1 MPGKLTPTAFPTA
14 PFSAGPEVEILTAT
28 EDFESRSDFEGEEKL
43 RGPTPVD
50 LFGVS
55 GAPQKN
61 KGFLHWEVLKTTW
74 SPNQPIETNQFTIYS

>member
-1 MPGKLTPTAFPTA
+1 MIYVPYTMPGKLTPTALPTA

-43 RGPTPVD
+43 RGPAPVD

-55 GAPQKN
+55 GVPQKN
-61 KGFLHWEVLKTTW
+61 KGLLHWEVLKTTW
-74 SPNQPIETNQFTIYS
+74 SPNQPT